1 MIGYTVEIR
10 GLNEAIKTLNNAD
23 KIIQH
28 EFSVA
33 MDQSVKTL
41 SGFAK
46 KGAPVGVSGEL
57 RASIT
62 DEVRN
67 VGAHDVEGIV
77 GSPLPYAIYVEMGTR
92 PHYPP
97 IAPLILWV
105 ERKMRVEDDK
115 VYGVARAIQRKIGR
129 VGTKPQEFFKK
140 AFEQAEPKI
149 YIYFEKALD
158 RITQRLAT
166 E

>member
-1 MIGYTVEIR
+1 MIGYTVEIH
-10 GLNEAIKTLNNAD
+10 GMKEAIATFGRAD
-23 KIIQH
+23 SIIQH
-28 EFSVA
+28 EFRLA
-33 MDQSVKTL
+33 MDQSVKTV

-46 KGAPVGVSGEL
+46 KNAPVGVSGEL
-57 RASIT
+57 RSSIT
-62 DEVRN
+62 DTIRN
-67 VGAHDVEGIV
+67 IGAHDVEGII
-77 GSPLPYAIYVEMGTR
+77 GSPLPYAIYVEMGTK

-105 ERKMRVEDDK
+105 QRKLQVQDDK

-129 VGTKPQEFFKK
+129 VGTKPQEFFKR

-149 YIYFEKALD
+149 YIYFDKALD